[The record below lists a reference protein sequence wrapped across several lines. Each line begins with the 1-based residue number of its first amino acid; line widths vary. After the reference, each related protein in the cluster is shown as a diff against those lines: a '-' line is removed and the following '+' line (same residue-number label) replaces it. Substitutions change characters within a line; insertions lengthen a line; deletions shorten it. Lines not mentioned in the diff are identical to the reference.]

1 MSNDLF
7 KSMEEEQ
14 KNLHFLR
21 QFQQLELEGKIDHLA
36 LLLFINN
43 KMNVKLWD
51 VIVLLL
57 LTNTILLGIIAYKS
71 W

>member
-7 KSMEEEQ
+7 KSMKEEE

-21 QFQQLELEGKIDHLA
+21 QFQQLELKDKIDHLG

-43 KMNVKLWD
+43 KMIVKLWD

>member
-7 KSMEEEQ
+7 KSMKEEE

-21 QFQQLELEGKIDHLA
+21 QFQQLELKDKIDHLG

>member
-43 KMNVKLWD
+43 KMNIKLWN
-51 VIVLLL
+51 VVVLLL
-57 LTNTILLGIIAYKS
+57 LANTILLGIIAYKS

>member
-21 QFQQLELEGKIDHLA
+21 QFQQLELKDKIDHLG